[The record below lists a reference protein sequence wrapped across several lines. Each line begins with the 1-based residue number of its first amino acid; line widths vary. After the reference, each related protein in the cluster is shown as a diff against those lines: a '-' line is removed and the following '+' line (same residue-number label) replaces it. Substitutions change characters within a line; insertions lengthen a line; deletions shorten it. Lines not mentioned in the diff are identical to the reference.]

1 MLTRW
6 ICDWKISTVTL
17 ATQYSQIIQDWSHKK
32 NLGRCI
38 IDQYSLKMEHLGKCK
53 QKFRLHPDTGCMSR
67 ARFLIHS
74 LMEVLVKDDI
84 ASNELRPLGR
94 KKIKRFRLNSSSS
107 VPHSCVCVFKQVVF
121 HRRCLCPRLSLNCC
135 HAGRAGG
142 SHCARRSNP
151 LHPSSLQNTSL

>member
-1 MLTRW
+1 M
-6 ICDWKISTVTL
+6 KISTVTL

-38 IDQYSLKMEHLGKCK
+38 MDQYSLKMEHLGKCK
-53 QKFRLHPDTGCMSR
+53 KKPGTDCMSR

-74 LMEVLVKDDI
+74 LMEVLVKGDI

-94 KKIKRFRLNSSSS
+94 KKIKKFRLNSSSVCHTAVS
-107 VPHSCVCVFKQVVF
+107 VCSSKLCSTGGVCVLDFPSIVATPAEQ
-121 HRRCLCPRLSLNCC
+121 
-135 HAGRAGG
+135 GG